1 MALDIFEVLVSFL
14 CPTNE
19 AASSCRE
26 FIQNHNSVLPP
37 IGPLF
42 YFLLFPLIFTILFVY
57 IISDKVLFGGQLK
70 WAKVLIGISVFIF
83 IIISGLYPVALV
95 LSEFWYIAIV
105 ILGIFY
111 FLFSHK
117 KGGGGGGGGKAG
129 GSMPGFGSITGG
141 VIGGAV
147 NYGAQKVLRRGQET
161 PAERIVSSRLNML
174 EGVLLSLEDTENER
188 AKSDLRGRFTEMMD
202 ELEKSELPNIER
214 EYGREV
220 YMFILKKYEKVISDL
235 KNRFKNQKHKK

>member
-26 FIQNHNSVLPP
+26 FIQNHSSVLPP

-70 WAKVLIGISVFIF
+70 WAKVLIGISAFIF

-105 ILGIFY
+105 FLGVFY

-117 KGGGGGGGGKAG
+117 KGGGGGGGGGKG
-129 GSMPGFGSITGG
+129 GPMP
-141 VIGGAV
+141 VLGGALATPV
-147 NYGAQKVLRRGQET
+147 SIYKSKRKADEKIKLAFEDVSLARRLMQEIDSGKAQRPADNVAQARGCLENIREVILEYELY
-161 PAERIVSSRLNML
+161 PEPHVISSIQRLKK
-174 EGVLLSLEDTENER
+174 
-188 AKSDLRGRFTEMMD
+188 ATEMID
-202 ELEKSELPNIER
+202 HLINKNEA
-214 EYGREV
+214 V
-220 YMFILKKYEKVISDL
+220 LKKAA
-235 KNRFKNQKHKK
+235 